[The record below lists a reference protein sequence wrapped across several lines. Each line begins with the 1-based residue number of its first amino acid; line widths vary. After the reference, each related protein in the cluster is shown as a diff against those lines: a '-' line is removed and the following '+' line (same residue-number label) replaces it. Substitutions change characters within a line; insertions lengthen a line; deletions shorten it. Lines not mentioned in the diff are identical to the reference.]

1 MAIDRSA
8 IADAVSTLVAG
19 FGKGAQAP
27 FVVGS
32 LQKGQDD
39 RGVQSLPQQTA
50 PPSIDQ
56 IKQLQSEAARHGQ
69 VLQLPFG
76 EPPDNYVF
84 KVLHDRNSNGFKYR
98 LERVSTAS
106 VEWEGADVDAQRIY
120 ATIVRRAIADT
131 EQNRTLKTK
140 HHKPTLEGDFIDMPM
155 PTLVQSIQMN
165 KGTGRLEVETP
176 GGNAFLFFVQG
187 EPVHCVFNESNGD
200 DAALELLSVTTGS
213 FRFFKEPKTSE
224 KTILKGLQILLMEG
238 AALTDHI
245 AFLKNIGVGLETYLI
260 RNHSTMSETLFEQ
273 MVKGGF
279 GASMELQKRFYQEVD
294 NQSTVIEILRRVP
307 LPKSQ
312 WVPIVF
318 NLVSCGLCSY
328 RDKVPDLAAS
338 SRDASIDWSQ
348 VKRVETVLRRPDT
361 GVYTYPAFLLFL
373 EKEFFRYERFKRDF
387 AVVTLDIKVKRK
399 DRIEPLPVQALQE
412 VVARVN
418 KLIRR
423 TDTLFHYETLGFAIL
438 MPETGFES
446 AKTFAL
452 RLAEIL
458 MSKHLAGEKD
468 SYPIVASVGF
478 ASIPDSCETLGAL
491 MALARAPSR

>member
-1 MAIDRSA
+1 MAIDQSA
-8 IADAVSTLVAG
+8 YCRDCVDFDGG
-19 FGKGAQAP
+19 FGLGAQAP

-32 LQKGQDD
+32 LQKGQDE
-39 RGVQSLPQQTA
+39 RRVQSLPQQTA

-56 IKQLQSEAARHGQ
+56 IKHLQSEAARNGQ

-84 KVLHDRNSNGFKYR
+84 KVLHDKHSNGFKYR

-106 VEWEGADVDAQRIY
+106 VEWEGADLDAQKIY
-120 ATIVRRAIADT
+120 ATIVRRAIADS

-140 HHKPTLEGDFIDMPM
+140 HHKPTLEGDLMDMPM
-155 PTLVQSIQMN
+155 PTLVLSIQMN
-165 KGTGRLEVETP
+165 KGTGRLEIDTP
-176 GGNAFLFFVQG
+176 SGNAFLFFVQG
-187 EPVHCVFNESNGD
+187 EPAHCVFNESNGD
-200 DAALELLSVTTGS
+200 DAVLELLSVTTGS

-238 AALTDHI
+238 AALTDHL

-294 NQSTVIEILRRVP
+294 NQSTVLEILRRVP

-328 RDKVPDLAAS
+328 R
-338 SRDASIDWSQ
+338 
-348 VKRVETVLRRPDT
+348 
-361 GVYTYPAFLLFL
+361 
-373 EKEFFRYERFKRDF
+373 
-387 AVVTLDIKVKRK
+387 
-399 DRIEPLPVQALQE
+399 
-412 VVARVN
+412 AR
-418 KLIRR
+418 
-423 TDTLFHYETLGFAIL
+423 T
-438 MPETGFES
+438 
-446 AKTFAL
+446 
-452 RLAEIL
+452 
-458 MSKHLAGEKD
+458 
-468 SYPIVASVGF
+468 
-478 ASIPDSCETLGAL
+478 
-491 MALARAPSR
+491 